1 MIVVRPR
8 DLEEFRKVVEEAKK
22 QGKVVY
28 IAAYPC
34 PECEIM
40 DASLEE
46 LGLAN
51 DDRIVKIDTP
61 DDDWAVD
68 YVLNELKVPGAPS
81 VILPSGEILDDPDP
95 VELAL
100 KVKRY
105 VESAKG

>member
-1 MIVVRPR
+1 MIVVKPR
-8 DLEEFRKVVEEAKK
+8 DLNEFRKVVEDAKK
-22 QGKVVY
+22 QGKVIY

-51 DDRIVKIDTP
+51 DDRIIKIDTP
-61 DDDWAVD
+61 SDDWAVD
-68 YVLNELKVPGAPS
+68 YVLNELKVSGAPS
-81 VILPSGEILDDPDP
+81 VILPNGLILDDPDP

-100 KVKRY
+100 KVKKY
-105 VESAKG
+105 VETAKS